1 MKTKRRPYILQNFK
15 GDRKQVTASS
25 CCDLLSSGHSLFGIP
40 PKDASLVLE
49 DGTEIDDEYLAT
61 CGDYTVFTVLR
72 PSETIKYIP
81 QKAKELLGHL
91 TRLLSSRP
99 NEVVAALEPC
109 KSQLIEQM
117 LGSIE
122 FLEVPEHVLLADSKD
137 QDPKWF
143 EGEKRATSK
152 RKVMSE
158 RAKTRIKGYFYKSK
172 EDLQKCVS
180 ENGKQ
185 CLSQLF
191 EEFSA
196 LLRAGDHNGHYF
208 VRGEEGALCCEKGQ
222 FLCQGTFSKPSCNS
236 RVHRINPYGSREQL
250 VCFSTWNLDHRVERS
265 RSILPAIGKAIEEAN
280 GRILNARY
288 FYKLLFTTDNLK
300 LVHPVCHIKSE
311 HGGFKCER
319 AHWYVDEGAPCG
331 DNGKVIWKNHC
342 VRSTMD

>member
-1 MKTKRRPYILQNFK
+1 
-15 GDRKQVTASS
+15 
-25 CCDLLSSGHSLFGIP
+25 
-40 PKDASLVLE
+40 
-49 DGTEIDDEYLAT
+49 
-61 CGDYTVFTVLR
+61 
-72 PSETIKYIP
+72 
-81 QKAKELLGHL
+81 
-91 TRLLSSRP
+91 
-99 NEVVAALEPC
+99 
-109 KSQLIEQM
+109 M

-143 EGEKRATSK
+143 EGETRATSK
-152 RKVMSE
+152 RKVMRG